1 MKKNLKKF
9 QHIFAVNFFVKPDA
23 VDFSKSFQQDF
34 RLNESE
40 FVAMI
45 AYTENAFHIQIADNE
60 IPKLR
65 RVRDIVK
72 YISQNTN

>member
-9 QHIFAVNFFVKPDA
+9 QQIFATNFFVQPDA
-23 VDFSKSFQQDF
+23 VEFSKSFKKDF
-34 RLNESE
+34 RLNDSE

-60 IPKLR
+60 ISKLM
-65 RVRDIVK
+65 RVGDIVK
-72 YISQNTN
+72 YISQNTH